1 MSNLKEQ
8 RLKEKLELRDFKL
21 HALLEVT
28 RAINAQT
35 SEEELMQRYVD
46 ALKSNLGIDRLVLY
60 ASDLDGTTWDLL
72 VAEGTDANWQSKQPS
87 TFFEARDLD
96 SIGLAGALAGDE
108 HPSDVVVPIHQNDE
122 AIAVVLAGDTSENVR
137 GVSPVVK
144 HLNFLVTL
152 TNVLVVARR
161 NRAMVA
167 RSLQEE
173 ALRRELELAGEMQ
186 AMLLPSDW
194 RGLNLDI
201 AGHYQPHT
209 QVGGD
214 YYDAFSTDAGTTVM
228 CMADVSGK
236 GMSAALLMS
245 NFQAQVRALFQA
257 GNQPLQATLRLLN
270 RRVMEIARGEK
281 YITFF
286 VAIHHAESDHV
297 QFVNC
302 GHNPPLFLS
311 REGQS
316 QLLTS
321 GCVGLG
327 MFRDIPSIE
336 LGEIKDTK
344 GGLLCCYTD
353 GLVEQENDHEVPFGT
368 DRLLSLLRHH
378 KGQSL
383 SSVNN
388 AVVAAVE
395 AYRGDV
401 PRLDDTALLSIR
413 FSPAREGLA

>member
-87 TFFEARDLD
+87 TFFEALDLD

-257 GNQPLQATLRLLN
+257 GNQP
-270 RRVMEIARGEK
+270 
-281 YITFF
+281 
-286 VAIHHAESDHV
+286 
-297 QFVNC
+297 
-302 GHNPPLFLS
+302 
-311 REGQS
+311 
-316 QLLTS
+316 
-321 GCVGLG
+321 
-327 MFRDIPSIE
+327 
-336 LGEIKDTK
+336 
-344 GGLLCCYTD
+344 
-353 GLVEQENDHEVPFGT
+353 
-368 DRLLSLLRHH
+368 
-378 KGQSL
+378 
-383 SSVNN
+383 
-388 AVVAAVE
+388 
-395 AYRGDV
+395 
-401 PRLDDTALLSIR
+401 
-413 FSPAREGLA
+413 

>member
-8 RLKEKLELRDFKL
+8 RLKEKLDLRDFKL

-72 VAEGTDANWQSKQPS
+72 VAEGTDANWQAKQPAS
-87 TFFEARDLD
+87 FFEALDLD

-108 HPSDVVVPIHQNDE
+108 HPSDVVVPIHQHDE

-214 YYDAFSTDAGTTVM
+214 YYDAFSTDGGSTVM

-257 GNQPLQATLRLLN
+257 GNQPLEATLRLLN

-286 VAIHHAESDHV
+286 VAIHNADSDCF

-302 GHNPPLFLS
+302 GHNPPLYLS
-311 REGQS
+311 HDGHSE
-316 QLLTS
+316 LLTS

-327 MFRDIPSIE
+327 MFRDIPSME
-336 LGEIKDTK
+336 VGDVKAVK

-383 SSVNN
+383 TSVNN

-395 AYRGDV
+395 AYRGEV

-413 FSPAREGLA
+413 FSHPREGLA